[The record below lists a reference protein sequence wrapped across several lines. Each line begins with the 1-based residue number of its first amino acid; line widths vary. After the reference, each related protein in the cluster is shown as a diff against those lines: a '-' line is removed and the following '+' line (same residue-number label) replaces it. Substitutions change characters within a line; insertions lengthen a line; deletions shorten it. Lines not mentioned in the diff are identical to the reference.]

1 MKVLV
6 AGSSGLIGTA
16 IVAGLT
22 KAGHEV
28 FKLQHGKNW
37 DPENK
42 KLDPLSVEGFDLII
56 NMSGENIFGR
66 WTPEKKKKILK
77 SRVDS
82 TTLLADTIVKLKA
95 PPKLFINASAIG
107 YYGNRG
113 DELLMESSPP
123 GNDFLADVCR
133 QWEDAV
139 IPIKNAGIRT
149 VIMRT
154 GIVLSPDGGALKN
167 MLLPFKLGLGGV
179 IGSGSQYMSWIA
191 IDDVVA
197 ALLHCVEHE
206 KCEGVFNL
214 VAPEPV
220 TNAKFTATLGKV
232 LHRPTFMSQPVFLMK
247 VLFGE
252 MVEAL
257 LLSSTRV
264 EPQKL
269 LKSGYRFLYPELE
282 GALGHLL

>member
-16 IVAGLT
+16 LVAGLT
-22 KAGHEV
+22 KSGYEV
-28 FKLQHGKNW
+28 LKLQHGKNW
-37 DPENK
+37 DSENK
-42 KLDPLSVEGFDLII
+42 KLDPSIVEGVDLII
-56 NMSGENIFGR
+56 NLAGENIFGR
-66 WTPEKKKKILK
+66 WSVAKKEKILK
-77 SRVDS
+77 SRVNS
-82 TTLLADTIVKLKA
+82 TALLADTVVKLKV

-113 DELLMESSPP
+113 NEILSESSLQ
-123 GNDFLADVCR
+123 GNDFLSDVCH
-133 QWEDAV
+133 QWETAL
-139 IPIKNAGIRT
+139 IPAKNAGIRT
-149 VIMRT
+149 IMMRT
-154 GIVLSPDGGALKN
+154 GVVLSPNGGALKN

-206 KCEGVFNL
+206 ECEGAINF
-214 VAPEPV
+214 VAPDPV
-220 TNAKFTATLGKV
+220 TNAKFTAMLGDV
-232 LHRPTFMSQPVFLMK
+232 LHRPTFMPQPVFLMRA
-247 VLFGE
+247 LFGE
-252 MVEAL
+252 MVDAL

-269 LKSGYRFLYPELE
+269 MRTGYQFLYPELKN
-282 GALGHLL
+282 ALKHLL